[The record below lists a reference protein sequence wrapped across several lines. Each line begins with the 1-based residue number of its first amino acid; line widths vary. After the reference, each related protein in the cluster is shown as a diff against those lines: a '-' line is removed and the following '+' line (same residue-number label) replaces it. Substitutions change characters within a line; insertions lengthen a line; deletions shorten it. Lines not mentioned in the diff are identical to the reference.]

1 MDYNR
6 RKLNIQ
12 LMCIFLVVFPL
23 KIFPQNIEQ
32 PKPGWHLKDLKTDSV
47 FGISMEKAYK
57 ELLKGKKV
65 ISVTVAVL
73 DGGIDISH
81 EDLRNSIW
89 QNPGEKP
96 GNKKDDDDNGYID
109 DVYGWN
115 FFSRMDKK
123 EDVAPDTELLKELIS
138 EQTALKKMRDKIG
151 KPVAG
156 AQDFRDYI
164 PQSAKEAELQLELVK
179 GLKQNPD
186 YDRLLLHQ
194 MERDINVLEMM
205 RDYAGKPAY
214 DLLTAG
220 PLTHHGTHVAGIIA
234 AGRNNGIGVNG
245 VSDQVKIMVL
255 RPIRS
260 YRPVRRNVSGA
271 AMRLKT
277 DGQEHMQAALDAIR
291 YAADNG
297 AKVINMSFGNTATWP
312 EATWNEVVKYAA
324 EKDVLIVHSAGN
336 LGLDLDQVETY
347 PRRGTASGKRLADSW
362 ISVGSSG
369 STDDQRLADPS
380 SNFGKM
386 NVDVFAPGTD
396 ITSTAPG
403 NTYWTDSG
411 TSMAAPVVSG
421 LAAVIR
427 SYYPK
432 LTAAQVKEIIVKS
445 VVKREVL
452 KDKCISGGVI
462 NAYEA
467 LKMAAA
473 YKAYEK

>member
-1 MDYNR
+1 MER
-6 RKLNIQ
+6 TRSINIELVCLF
-12 LMCIFLVVFPL
+12 LMAVFPS
-23 KIFPQNIEQ
+23 KMFAQDIE
-32 PKPGWHLKDLKTDSV
+32 PRSGWHLKDLKTDGV
-47 FGISMEKAYK
+47 FGISMEKAYR
-57 ELLKGKKV
+57 ELLAGRKAAV
-65 ISVTVAVL
+65 VTVAVL

-81 EDLRNSIW
+81 EDLKNRIW
-89 QNPGEKP
+89 LNPGEKR
-96 GNKKDDDDNGYID
+96 GNKKDDEGNGYVD

-123 EDVAPDTELLKELIS
+123 EDVAPDPELLKELTS
-138 EQTALKKMRDKIG
+138 EKTVLKGMLDKIG

-194 MERDINVLEMM
+194 IERDIDVLEMM

-234 AGRNNGIGVNG
+234 AGRNNGIGING
-245 VSDQVKIMVL
+245 VADQVKIMVL

-260 YRPVRRNVSGA
+260 YKPVRRNVTSV
-271 AMRLKT
+271 AMGLKT
-277 DGQEHMQAALDAIR
+277 GSQEHMQAILDAIR

-297 AKVINMSFGNTATWP
+297 AKLINMSFGDTATWP
-312 EATWNEVVKYAA
+312 EEAWNEVVKHAA
-324 EKDVLIVHSAGN
+324 EKDVLIVHSGGN
-336 LGLDLDQVETY
+336 LGLDLDKVPTY
-347 PRRGTASGKRLADSW
+347 PNRRAAIGKELAATW
-362 ISVGSSG
+362 ISVGASG
-369 STDDQRLADPS
+369 SKDDQDLAEPS

-386 NVDVFAPGTD
+386 NIDVFAPGTG

-411 TSMAAPVVSG
+411 TSMAAPLVSG

-432 LTAAQVKEIIVKS
+432 LTAAQVKEVIMKS
-445 VVKREVL
+445 VIKRDVL
-452 KDKCISGGVI
+452 KDKSISGGVV

-467 LKMAAA
+467 LKLAKT
-473 YKAYEK
+473 Y